1 MTEIVRGQG
10 ITRDSFRALD
20 VMEQVTDPDGKSFF
34 VIPRTA
40 GGDAVRRAVLLTYLL
55 NAGTGY
61 GRRGVRS
68 DFPETPYGA
77 AELHR
82 IIERQRANRWSYT
95 VVRSICNT
103 GGCVA
108 ATPNGVLI
116 VVSGNR
122 IQGSFSHR
130 GGTMWGDLF
139 LVNTTARVT
148 DPAGRLR
155 EIIETGRLGLGGPDL
170 DTLLHHE
177 EIHAQQWAALGP
189 VRMPARYLA
198 EEARARIFGGV
209 NSFEKDAGL
218 ADGGYR

>member
-1 MTEIVRGQG
+1 MNLPGPHVGPEIASAHALAAPSPAHRVWLANLDRRAVGPRVVTEIVRGQG

-108 ATPNGVLI
+108 ATPMGC
-116 VVSGNR
+116 
-122 IQGSFSHR
+122 
-130 GGTMWGDLF
+130 
-139 LVNTTARVT
+139 
-148 DPAGRLR
+148 
-155 EIIETGRLGLGGPDL
+155 
-170 DTLLHHE
+170 
-177 EIHAQQWAALGP
+177 
-189 VRMPARYLA
+189 
-198 EEARARIFGGV
+198 
-209 NSFEKDAGL
+209 
-218 ADGGYR
+218 